1 MAKQKPGFGL
11 DAHQGLVFPSV
22 GGVAGIFELFLL

>member
-22 GGVAGIFELFLL
+22 GVAGIFELFLL